1 MRVVILTGDGADGA
15 MVVKFAEGEVV
26 AVLQT
31 VSSGRQEEGRARGHV
46 GVVRGRVGRGDGR
59 TAGGD
64 GGA

>member
-1 MRVVILTGDGADGA
+1 VRVAILTGDGGDGA
-15 MVVKFAEGEVV
+15 VAVEFAEGEVV

-31 VSSGRQEEGRARGHV
+31 VSSGRQEEGRAHGHV